1 MHTELNAIIANERIA
16 ERIAEARRWSLLP
29 KQGWPGVNG
38 TRILTPWRQ
47 RRIPAIV
54 ATR

>member
-29 KQGWPGVNG
+29 KQARPGRNG
-38 TRILTPWRQ
+38 RRILPLVVIARQGTPR
-47 RRIPAIV
+47 PA
-54 ATR
+54 

>member
-29 KQGWPGVNG
+29 KQARPGRNG
-38 TRILTPWRQ
+38 RRLLTPVVIPRQ
-47 RRIPAIV
+47 GTPRPA
-54 ATR
+54 